1 MKEDR
6 KYTIGELA
14 EKAGVS
20 RRAVRFYVQNRIIPP
35 PVGLG
40 RHSYYTDEH
49 LERILVKRSS
59 SVRLQS
65 DSQYDTISGVTEI
78 QSCTRILFKG
88 GFVLEIPAAQK
99 LPDREQLE
107 KINEILNQR
116 EDNREDKNEE

>member
-14 EKAGVS
+14 EKAGIS

-40 RHSYYTDEH
+40 RHCYYTDEH

-65 DSQYDTISGVTEI
+65 DSQYDTISGITEI
-78 QSCTRILFKG
+78 QSCTRIFFKG
-88 GFVLEIPAAQK
+88 GFVLEVPAAQK
-99 LPDREQLE
+99 LPDRVQLE
-107 KINEILNQR
+107 KINEILNPGV
-116 EDNREDKNEE
+116 EKTEEKNEE